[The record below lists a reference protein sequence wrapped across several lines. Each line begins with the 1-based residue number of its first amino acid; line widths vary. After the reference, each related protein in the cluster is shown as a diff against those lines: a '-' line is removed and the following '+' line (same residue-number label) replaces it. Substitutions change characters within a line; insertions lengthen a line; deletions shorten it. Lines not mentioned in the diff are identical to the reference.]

1 MLKYLD
7 ELDIYRQY
15 WFGTITP
22 YGKHIECFENMTRK
36 LKGYIHNCTIS
47 FLDLYEKVKR
57 NIPDLRPTTKKLD
70 S

>member
-36 LKGYIHNCTIS
+36 LKGYIHIIVLLA
-47 FLDLYEKVKR
+47 FWIYM
-57 NIPDLRPTTKKLD
+57 KK
-70 S
+70 